1 VFDYDREETFGS
13 LNRSGARDLSVRRVA
28 DDEGIENPDRPHLRP
43 SIAHSCTSFSSGSAG
58 TTTLMVILSLPNS
71 IETVTPR
78 ARRRGLGKMRLRHR
92 NLRFQLDV
100 EVAKDEGFEEA
111 RRTYG
116 AKKG

>member
-1 VFDYDREETFGS
+1 MRTHDRDALSRPYGTGFSDEWLSATF
-13 LNRSGARDLSVRRVA
+13 
-28 DDEGIENPDRPHLRP
+28 
-43 SIAHSCTSFSSGSAG
+43 
-58 TTTLMVILSLPNS
+58 TTLDCALVQIFLVRFGRYNDPDGHPFVAKL
-71 IETVTPR
+71 ETVTPR

-92 NLRFQLDV
+92 NLRFRLDV

>member
-1 VFDYDREETFGS
+1 MRTHDRDALSRPYGTGFSDEWLSATFTS
-13 LNRSGARDLSVRRVA
+13 A
-28 DDEGIENPDRPHLRP
+28 

-58 TTTLMVILSLPNS
+58 TTTPMVILSLPNS

>member
-1 VFDYDREETFGS
+1 MTGTHF
-13 LNRSGARDLSVRRVA
+13 
-28 DDEGIENPDRPHLRP
+28 PDRTGLGSATNGYRPCLRP

-58 TTTLMVILSLPNS
+58 TTTPMVILSLPHS
-71 IETVTPR
+71 IETVTLW

-92 NLRFQLDV
+92 NLRFRRDV
-100 EVAKDEGFEEA
+100 EVAKDEGDEEA

>member
-1 VFDYDREETFGS
+1 MTGTHFPDRTGLGS
-13 LNRSGARDLSVRRVA
+13 ATNGY
-28 DDEGIENPDRPHLRP
+28 RPHLRP

-58 TTTLMVILSLPNS
+58 TTTPMVILSLPNS

-92 NLRFQLDV
+92 NLRFRLDV
-100 EVAKDEGFEEA
+100 EVAKDEGDEET

>member
-1 VFDYDREETFGS
+1 MRTHDRDALSRPYGTGFSDEWLSATFTT
-13 LNRSGARDLSVRRVA
+13 LDCALVHIVLVRF
-28 DDEGIENPDRPHLRP
+28 G
-43 SIAHSCTSFSSGSAG
+43 G
-58 TTTLMVILSLPNS
+58 TTTPMVILSLPNS

-92 NLRFQLDV
+92 NLRFRLDV
-100 EVAKDEGFEEA
+100 EVAKDEGDEET

>member
-1 VFDYDREETFGS
+1 MTGTHFQTVGGLGS
-13 LNRSGARDLSVRRVA
+13 ATNGY
-28 DDEGIENPDRPHLRP
+28 GPRP

-58 TTTLMVILSLPNS
+58 TTTPMVILSLPNS

-92 NLRFQLDV
+92 NLRFRLDV
-100 EVAKDEGFEEA
+100 EVAKDEGDEEA